1 MKFKYFKDRKG
12 PIMRSKEICVDS
24 TKVME
29 LAFQNILNEI
39 IEHVIEGVCFEAHR
53 ALKLGYFSVNE
64 YIIKEHKLEIYSG
77 EERPSPKPGVA
88 LFDNKKNNEQFST
101 CPYCNQLKAA
111 SNFIRHK
118 NSCRSRTRVPV
129 WIILV
134 KQKIMR
140 TMFRRKTTVMV
151 KKGNDKKRAKSAP
164 NYDTMTPEQKHDFLL
179 THCGVVSKHTRKPC
193 CNSLICSKHSKED
206 KEKVRGFNFVG
217 LPDHLVDCNIDLDTV
232 D

>member
-118 NSCRSRTRVPV
+118 NSCRSRTRGSSSLDNTGKTENYENNV
-129 WIILV
+129 
-134 KQKIMR
+134 QKEDNSDG
-140 TMFRRKTTVMV
+140 
-151 KKGNDKKRAKSAP
+151 KKGNDKKRAKSL
-164 NYDTMTPEQKHDFLL
+164 KL
-179 THCGVVSKHTRKPC
+179 TTVFDGQMKRVEE
-193 CNSLICSKHSKED
+193 NLI
-206 KEKVRGFNFVG
+206 
-217 LPDHLVDCNIDLDTV
+217 
-232 D
+232 